1 MSSRRAGTPP
11 DTQTDFVRHLLG
23 FIGITD
29 VELVYAEGL
38 TMGEEN
44 KAAVLASARVGL
56 TRLAARASI
65 AVLRQI
71 VVAWVPD
78 AGHR

>member
-1 MSSRRAGTPP
+1 MSSRRAGTPL
-11 DTQTDFVRHLLG
+11 DTQTDFVRHFHG

-38 TMGEEN
+38 TMGAEN
-44 KAAVLASARVGL
+44 KAAVLASARADL
-56 TRLAARASI
+56 TWLAARASI
-65 AVLRQI
+65 SVLRQI